1 MKKIN
6 THFFN
11 PKQKEINWFNR
22 NYFYLA
28 TILFLGAMCL
38 TYFMFQ
44 TQIDAIVEK
53 SKYFNLFFMAF
64 RHSNLGHLV
73 GNCVSFFVVSLFLER
88 HFGSF
93 KYLLLTAL
101 AIPLS
106 SISVFLFSNSF
117 SWVGESGVNYFLY
130 AVFVTIIIFDFKP
143 YLAQKWQPIFTII
156 TIVLICVLM
165 CWCGDLD
172 ALTTNTAAFFKFGR
186 FTDLVSNTSH
196 WSSAIMGAG
205 VGLFAN
211 LFALGNKKRQDD

>member
-28 TILFLGAMCL
+28 TLLVIGAWCL
-38 TYFMFQ
+38 IYFMFDDQ
-44 TQIDAIVEK
+44 LAGLVEK
-53 SKYFNLFFMAF
+53 SKYFNLFVMAF
-64 RHSNLGHLV
+64 RHGDLGHLI
-73 GNCVSFFVVSLFLER
+73 GNAVSFFVVSLFLER

-93 KYLLLTAL
+93 KYLLLTII

-106 SISVFLFSNSF
+106 SISVFLFSE
-117 SWVGESGVNYFLY
+117 SWAWIGASGVNYFLY
-130 AVFVTIIIFDFKP
+130 AIFVTVVIFNFKP

-156 TIVLICVLM
+156 IIVLICVLM
-165 CWCGDLD
+165 CWAGETS
-172 ALTTNTAAFFKFGR
+172 ALTSNISEFLKFGR
-186 FTDLVSNTSH
+186 FTDLISNEAH
-196 WSSAIMGAG
+196 WSSAIMGAA

-211 LFALGNKKRQDD
+211 IFAVANSKRQDD